1 MTIPRVTEAF
11 KGNGLINTTGHTPS
25 YSLLPVDHSE
35 SSFSTQMSI
44 LISGVTHNIFGI
56 EKRTR
61 KMKHFLMPQA
71 RDLKRS

>member
-1 MTIPRVTEAF
+1 MTIPRVTEAL
-11 KGNGLINTTGHTPS
+11 KGNGLINTTGHTPP

-35 SSFSTQMSI
+35 SSFSTQMSM

-61 KMKHFLMPQA
+61 KMKHCLMPQA
-71 RDLKRS
+71 RDLKLS